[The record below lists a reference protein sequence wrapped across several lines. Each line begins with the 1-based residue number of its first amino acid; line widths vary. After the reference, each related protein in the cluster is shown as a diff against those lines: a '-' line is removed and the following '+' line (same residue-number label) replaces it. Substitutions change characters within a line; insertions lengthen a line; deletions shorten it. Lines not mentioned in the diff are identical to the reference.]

1 MFKDISVDNNLG
13 NRKIKVGIVGLGLV
27 ANSHIEG
34 YKNNPN
40 VELLAVY
47 DTDEERA
54 KNIAENHNIP
64 LVFGSFISMLESDID
79 AVSITTP
86 TYLHT
91 EMAMLALQYGKHVNC
106 EKPFC
111 INVREG
117 QKVINEAK
125 ARNLVLAVDESY
137 IFTSSFLKARKLI
150 EQDFIGE
157 PMQMRQRLG
166 PMLRKSKDQSEMVV
180 PDNRDWRVDG
190 EKSGG
195 GSYPWLFDISVH
207 FFAVAEYLML
217 GEKIQEVFSVS
228 SSEMPLDNK
237 INTTD
242 DPYTL
247 SAEDIPLITWKYR
260 TPYKQGVWMRAEPL
274 NGKYDFMQGFSVS
287 IFGSKGMLEVLG
299 EGGANLLHNGEQVQ
313 MILYENESGPEPFRF
328 EENGDSRWQ
337 SDVNYYN
344 KAHCN
349 QIADFIGAIIY
360 QREPIYGG
368 KDGLRAVNIAL
379 ASIMSANNNKPVL
392 VSDV

>member
-91 EMAMLALQYGKHVNC
+91 EMTMLALQYGKHVNC

-392 VSDV
+392 VSEV

>member
-1 MFKDISVDNNLG
+1 MFKDVSVDNSLG
-13 NRKIKVGIVGLGLV
+13 DRKIKVGIVGLGLV

-34 YKNNPN
+34 YENNPK
-40 VELLAVY
+40 VELLAVC

-54 KNIAENHNIP
+54 KNIARRHNIP

-86 TYLHT
+86 TYLHA
-91 EMAMLALQYGKHVNC
+91 EMTMLALQYGKHVNC

-111 INVREG
+111 INVGEG

-150 EQDFIGE
+150 EQDLIGE

-166 PMLRKSKDQSEMVV
+166 PMVRKLTDQSEMVL
-180 PDNRDWRVDG
+180 PNNRDWRVDG
-190 EKSGG
+190 DKSGG
-195 GSYPWLFDISVH
+195 GDYPWLFDISVH
-207 FFAVAEYLML
+207 FFAIAEHLML
-217 GEKIQEVFSVS
+217 GETIQEVFSVS
-228 SSEMPLDNK
+228 SSEMPLNSK
-237 INTTD
+237 MKLTD

-247 SAEDIPLITWKYR
+247 SSNDIPLITWKYR

-287 IFGSKGMLEVLG
+287 IFGSKGMLEILG
-299 EGGANLLHNGEQVQ
+299 EGGANLLHDGKQVQ
-313 MILYENESGPEPFRF
+313 MILYKNGFEPESFTF

-344 KAHCN
+344 QAHCN
-349 QIADFIGAIIY
+349 QIEDFIEAIIFG
-360 QREPIYGG
+360 REPVYGG
-368 KDGLRAVNIAL
+368 RDGLRAVNVAL
-379 ASIMSANNNKPVL
+379 ASIVSATNNIPVKL
-392 VSDV
+392 EDV

>member
-1 MFKDISVDNNLG
+1 MENNLG
-13 NRKIKVGIVGLGLV
+13 DRKIKVGIVGLGLV

-34 YKNNPN
+34 YKNNPK
-40 VELLAVY
+40 VELLAVC

-54 KNIAENHNIP
+54 KNIAERHNIP
-64 LVFGSFISMLESDID
+64 LVFGSFISMLESNID

-91 EMAMLALQYGKHVNC
+91 EMTMLALQYGKHVNC

-111 INVREG
+111 INVSEG

-150 EQDFIGE
+150 EQDLIGE

-166 PMLRKSKDQSEMVV
+166 PMLRKSIDQSEMTV
-180 PDNRDWRVDG
+180 PNNRDWRVDG
-190 EKSGG
+190 DKSGG
-195 GSYPWLFDISVH
+195 GDYPWLFDISVH
-207 FFAVAEYLML
+207 FFAIAEHLML
-217 GEKIQEVFSVS
+217 GERIQEVFSVS
-228 SSEMPLDNK
+228 SSEMPVNSK
-237 INTTD
+237 VNPTD

-247 SAEDIPLITWKYR
+247 SSNDIPLITWKYR
-260 TPYKQGVWMRAEPL
+260 SPYKQGVWMRAEPL

-287 IFGSKGMLEVLG
+287 IFGSKGMLEILG
-299 EGGANLLHNGEQVQ
+299 EGGANLLHDGKQVQ
-313 MILYENESGPEPFRF
+313 MILYKNGFEPETFTF

-344 KAHCN
+344 QAHCN
-349 QIADFIGAIIY
+349 QIEDFIEAIIFG
-360 QREPIYGG
+360 RDPVYGG
-368 KDGLRAVNIAL
+368 GDGLRAVNVAL
-379 ASIMSANNNKPVL
+379 ASIMSANNNIPVTL
-392 VSDV
+392 ADV